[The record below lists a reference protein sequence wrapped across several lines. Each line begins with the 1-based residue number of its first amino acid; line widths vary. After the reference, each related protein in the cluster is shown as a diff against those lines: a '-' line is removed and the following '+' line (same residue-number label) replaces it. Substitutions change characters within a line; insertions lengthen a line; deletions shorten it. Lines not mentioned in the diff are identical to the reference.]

1 MLMLTASEWRSMKR
15 IVGLLLLTT
24 ACVAAPPPP
33 QSAAA
38 DDGDPYIRG
47 TITSVSD
54 RGVMVEEKPNDR
66 SGSAKAMLRI
76 NDDTQIVSASG
87 APKTRADLRSGQR
100 VSAWTTGQIMES
112 YPVQATARKIV
123 IH

>member
-1 MLMLTASEWRSMKR
+1 MKR
-15 IVGLLLLTT
+15 IVALLLLSA

-33 QSAAA
+33 QAAA
-38 DDGDPYIRG
+38 TADGEPYIRG

-54 RGVMVEEKPNDR
+54 RGVMIEEKPDQR
-66 SGSAKAMLRI
+66 SGSAKAMLRVS
-76 NDDTQIVSASG
+76 DETQIVSADG
-87 APKTRADLRSGQR
+87 APKTRGDLRSGQR

-112 YPVQATARKIV
+112 YPVQAAARKIV

>member
-1 MLMLTASEWRSMKR
+1 MKR
-15 IVGLLLLTT
+15 IVALVLFAA

-33 QSAAA
+33 QAAA
-38 DDGDPYIRG
+38 TDDGEPYITG
-47 TITSVSD
+47 TISSVSE

-76 NDDTQIVSASG
+76 TDETQIVSAGG
-87 APKTRADLRSGQR
+87 ARKSRSDLRSGQR